1 MFKSGFVAI
10 VGRPNVG
17 KSTLLNSFLKTKVA
31 IMSSKPQTTRNKIQ
45 GIYTDDTCQI
55 VFIDTPGIHKPKS
68 NLSTFMNKSAYSAT
82 RDVEV
87 ILFLTN
93 VDEPISTGDR
103 MIIENLKGSPS
114 KVFLV
119 LNKIDLIT
127 KEELYN
133 YIEELPKEYDEIF
146 DQIIPISARKQTN
159 LDGLLDLIKNEL
171 PEGVKYYP
179 DDMISDHPERFI
191 FKEII
196 REKILMLTGQEVPH
210 SIAVVIE
217 SIKKKK
223 NGAVL
228 IEATIIVERDSQK
241 GIIIGK
247 NGSKLKEIGKLAR
260 EELELILGSK
270 IYLETFVKVEKDW
283 RNKQHQLNE
292 LGYRSEDY

>member
-17 KSTLLNSFLKTKVA
+17 KSTLLNSFLNQKVA

-45 GIYTDDTCQI
+45 GILTDEDSQI

-87 ILFLTN
+87 IMFLTN
-93 VDEPISTGDR
+93 VDQPMSTGDK
-103 MIIENLKGSPS
+103 MIIENLKGSNS

-119 LNKIDLIT
+119 LNKIDLIS
-127 KEELYN
+127 KEELYQ
-133 YIEELPKEYDEIF
+133 YLQKLPKEYEDIF
-146 DQIIPISARKQTN
+146 DEVIPISARTKAN
-159 LDGLLDLIKNEL
+159 LTSLLELIKANL
-171 PEGVKYYP
+171 PEGIKYYP
-179 DDMISDHPERFI
+179 DDMVSDHPERFI

-196 REKILMLTGQEVPH
+196 REKILQLTGQEVPH

-217 SIKKKK
+217 NVKKKK
-223 NGAVL
+223 NGAIL
-228 IEATIIVERDSQK
+228 INAAIIVERDSQK

-247 NGSKLKEIGKLAR
+247 NGQKLKEIGRLAR
-260 EELELILGSK
+260 EELETILGSK

-283 RNKQHQLNE
+283 RNKQFQLAE
-292 LGYRSEDY
+292 LGYNSEDY

>member
-1 MFKSGFVAI
+1 MFRSGFVAI

-45 GIYTDDTCQI
+45 GIYTDEECQI

-103 MIIENLKGSPS
+103 MIIENLKDSPS

-127 KEELYN
+127 KEELFN
-133 YIEELPKEYDEIF
+133 YMADLPKEYEEIF
-146 DQIIPISARKQTN
+146 AEIVPISARKRNN
-159 LDGLLDLIKNEL
+159 LDHLLQLIKAEL

-179 DDMISDHPERFI
+179 DDMVSDHPERFI

-283 RNKQHQLNE
+283 RNKQYQLNE
-292 LGYRSEDY
+292 LGYNNNDY

>member
-17 KSTLLNSFLKTKVA
+17 KSTLLNSFLGTKIA

-45 GIYTDDTCQI
+45 GIYTDEEAQI

-93 VDEPISTGDR
+93 VDEPMSTGDK
-103 MIIENLKGSPS
+103 MIIENLKGSQF

-127 KEELYN
+127 KEQLYQ
-133 YIEELPKEYDEIF
+133 YIEGLPKEFEDIF
-146 DQIIPISARKQTN
+146 DEIIPISAKRRDN
-159 LDGLLDLIKNEL
+159 LENLMELLKANM
-171 PEGVKYYP
+171 PEGIKYYP
-179 DDMISDHPERFI
+179 DDMKSDHPEKFI

-217 SIKKKK
+217 SVKKKK

-228 IEATIIVERDSQK
+228 INATIIVERDSQK

-247 NGSKLKEIGKLAR
+247 NGQKIKEIGKLAR
-260 EELELILGSK
+260 EELEAILGSK

-283 RNKQHQLNE
+283 RNKQYQLNE
-292 LGYRSEDY
+292 LGYNSEDY